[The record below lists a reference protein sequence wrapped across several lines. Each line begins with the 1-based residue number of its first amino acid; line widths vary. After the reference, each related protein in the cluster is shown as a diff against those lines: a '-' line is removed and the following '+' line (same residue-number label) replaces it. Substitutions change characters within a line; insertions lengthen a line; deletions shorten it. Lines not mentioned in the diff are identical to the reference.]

1 VRYLAAVWDLAG
13 RDTGAIFAAE
23 RMGDE
28 LFGDECGQ
36 SLRDSVFVNSGGTS
50 IEEGRGGGR
59 GEFSGFNK

>member
-1 VRYLAAVWDLAG
+1 MAG

-50 IEEGRGGGR
+50 IEDARGGG
-59 GEFSGFNK
+59 GDFSGFNNASGVD